1 MIMKTLRRSG
11 IALAVLAGSAVAVM
25 PASADGGRGPS
36 RPERSDYPS
45 IWQGAYVGLHLGH
58 GESGPADGFVG
69 GGQVGYNWQSGQIV
83 YGLEADV
90 SYADISFKER
100 FGGMTASGSIDW
112 MATARGRLGYLL
124 LPNLLAY
131 GTVGFGLASGS
142 GSASIPGFGG
152 FSVRDTESDIVYGLG
167 LEGKISDKIS
177 ARIEYLTF
185 GDLDIDV
192 VRVGL
197 NYRLGN

>member
-1 MIMKTLRRSG
+1 MRTEALRG
-11 IALAVLAGSAVAVM
+11 CAIALAVLVGSAVAVM
-25 PASADGGRGPS
+25 PALADGGPTPS
-36 RPERSDYPS
+36 RSDQASYPP
-45 IWQGAYVGLHLGH
+45 IWRGAYVGLHLGH

-69 GGQVGYNWQSGQIV
+69 GGQIGHNWQSGPIV

-90 SYADISFKER
+90 SFADISV
-100 FGGMTASGSIDW
+100 GNASIDW

-131 GTVGFGLASGS
+131 GTVGFGFAS
-142 GSASIPGFGG
+142 GSASFGG
-152 FSVRDTESDIVYGLG
+152 FSANGTESDIVYGLG
-167 LEGKISDKIS
+167 LEGKFTDKLS
-177 ARIEYLTF
+177 ARIEYLAF
-185 GDLDIDV
+185 GDLNIDV

>member
-1 MIMKTLRRSG
+1 MITETLRRSG

-36 RPERSDYPS
+36 RPDRSDYPS

-90 SYADISFKER
+90 SYADISFKEN
-100 FGGMTASGSIDW
+100 FGSGSIDW

-131 GTVGFGLASGS
+131 GTVGFGLAN
-142 GSASIPGFGG
+142 GSASFGG
-152 FSVRDTESDIVYGLG
+152 FPVKDTESDIVYGLG

-177 ARIEYLTF
+177 ARIEYLAF

>member
-1 MIMKTLRRSG
+1 MKTETRG
-11 IALAVLAGSAVAVM
+11 CAIALAVLVGSAVAVM
-25 PASADGGRGPS
+25 PALADGGRTPS
-36 RPERSDYPS
+36 RSDQSSYPP

-58 GESGPADGFVG
+58 GESGPADGLVG
-69 GGQVGYNWQSGQIV
+69 GGQIGYNWQSGSIV

-90 SYADISFKER
+90 SYADISF
-100 FGGMTASGSIDW
+100 GNASIDW

-142 GSASIPGFGG
+142 GSFGG
-152 FSVRDTESDIVYGLG
+152 FSVNDTESDIVYGLG
-167 LEGKISDKIS
+167 LEGKFSDKLS
-177 ARIEYLTF
+177 ARIEYLAF
-185 GDLDIDV
+185 GDLNIDV
-192 VRVGL
+192 VRVSL

>member
-1 MIMKTLRRSG
+1 MITKTLRRSAV
-11 IALAVLAGSAVAVM
+11 ALAVLVGSAVAVM
-25 PASADGGRGPS
+25 PALADGGRGPA
-36 RPERSDYPS
+36 RSDQSYPP

-90 SYADISFKER
+90 SFADISFKES
-100 FGGMTASGSIDW
+100 FGGMTAKGSIDW

-142 GSASIPGFGG
+142 ASLPG
-152 FSVRDTESDIVYGLG
+152 FSVNDTESDIVYGLG
-167 LEGKISDKIS
+167 LEGKLSDKLS
-177 ARIEYLTF
+177 ARIEYLAF